1 MPCLNGLAIQIQY
14 RTAGNRSPAVP
25 AAFAVSTVS
34 GVPIATVAALSA
46 RRTHNGLDHLIGPG
60 THHRNVLQLHV
71 RHALVQPFDTPFHGL
86 HERELVIRQACGRND
101 TGKTATAA
109 NIGNRFELLL
119 GRGFPHERHNGS
131 RVQNMAFPNNPN
143 VSWSD
148 QATGFAFF
156 GKFRMK
162 NTQLA

>member
-1 MPCLNGLAIQIQY
+1 MPCLNRLAIQIQH
-14 RTAGNRSPAVP
+14 RAAGNRSPAAP
-25 AAFAVSTVS
+25 ATFAVSGVS
-34 GVPIATVAALSA
+34 ITTVAALNA
-46 RRTHNGLDHLIGPG
+46 RRTRNGLDHLISSG

-71 RHALVQPFDTPFHGL
+71 SHALVQPFDTPFHRL
-86 HERELVIRQACGRND
+86 HESELVIRQACSCND
-101 TGKTATAA
+101 TGKTAAAA

-119 GRGFPHERHNGS
+119 GRGFPYKRHNGS
-131 RVQNMAFPNNPN
+131 RVQNMAFPNNSN